1 MEPGQTDLQE
11 LMQQALAMQQQLVE
25 AHAELSA
32 TEVTGTAGGGL
43 VSVTMTGEGE
53 VRQVRI
59 DPSAVDPQ
67 DVETLEDLVLAAF
80 QAATDERNRL
90 TQEKLGPLASGLPD
104 LVPGLPGNQ

>member
-32 TEVTGTAGGGL
+32 TEETGTAGGGL